1 MILALGWRHLTESHL
16 ASAETQSVLTR
27 RQSASGGG
35 SRTIRTL
42 SLQHYT
48 PHSHISLVAF
58 KFTVLI
64 LSILFFSLLN
74 LESVETVQN
83 IMISFWFKKCVSIF
97 KL

>member
-48 PHSHISLVAF
+48 PHSHISLAAF
-58 KFTVLI
+58 KFTNLI

-74 LESVETVQN
+74 LETVENCTKYYDKFLV
-83 IMISFWFKKCVSIF
+83 
-97 KL
+97 